1 MFKNFFNRFATWNSF
16 LAVLFACVL
25 LYATI
30 SVPHFASAFNLSQ
43 AAAGVSEKAILLLP
57 MALLIIAREIDLSV
71 ASILALTSVVLGVL
85 IRAHAPLV
93 GAILIV
99 CIAGAAAGALNGI
112 LVTGLN
118 LPSLLVT
125 LGTMAFFRGIGYI
138 MLGTHSVNDLPE
150 GLTDFGINTVGSS
163 AIPWTIVPFL
173 ILAPV
178 FATVLHYTALGRRIY
193 AAGGNPEVA
202 LYTGIRVRRLRF
214 GLVVLS

>member
-99 CIAGAAAGALNGI
+99 CIAGAAAG
-112 LVTGLN
+112 VGLQAEAMQ
-118 LPSLLVT
+118 SRRK
-125 LGTMAFFRGIGYI
+125 FYECHRGY
-138 MLGTHSVNDLPE
+138 E
-150 GLTDFGINTVGSS
+150 S
-163 AIPWTIVPFL
+163 AKQG
-173 ILAPV
+173 A
-178 FATVLHYTALGRRIY
+178 R
-193 AAGGNPEVA
+193 
-202 LYTGIRVRRLRF
+202 
-214 GLVVLS
+214 